1 VVDFYKII
9 VPFLKIKQTKVK
21 ILLKTVRFNKKTQ
34 CLRLKINRKS
44 NHFKKDKIQN
54 KIKNSLVTKI
64 IKSNLISK

>member
-1 VVDFYKII
+1 MVDFYKII

-21 ILLKTVRFNKKTQ
+21 ILLKTVCFNKKTL
-34 CLRLKINRKS
+34 CLRLKINLKS